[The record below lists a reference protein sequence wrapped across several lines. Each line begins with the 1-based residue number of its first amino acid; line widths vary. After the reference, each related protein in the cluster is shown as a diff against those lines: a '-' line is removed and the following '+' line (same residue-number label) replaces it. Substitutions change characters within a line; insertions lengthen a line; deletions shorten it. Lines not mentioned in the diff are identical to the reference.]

1 MMTADEAKKT
11 FNALDTLEDVM
22 DTVTGDTRA
31 QLAYHMQQIADLTGQ
46 SVNLETCRKELAEEA
61 ETKAAILT
69 AIHN

>member
-11 FNALDTLEDVM
+11 FHALYTLEDVLE
-22 DTVTGDTRA
+22 TVTEDIRA
-31 QLAYHMQQIADLTGQ
+31 KLAYHMQQIADLTGQ

-61 ETKAAILT
+61 EEKAAILT